1 MLRAV
6 LFDLDGTLLDIDL
19 DRFLRSYFDALGPYV
34 ADVTGLDAR
43 TALGAVMSGTDA
55 MFTEHLGATNRE
67 VFNDRFRELTGADL
81 AAPRAVELLDRF
93 YSETFPTLQHDHGP
107 RSGGAGAV
115 TAARQRGMKTALATN
130 PIFPMAAIRE
140 RMRWAELN
148 ESCFDYVTSYEAMEA
163 CKPRPAYFAQTA
175 AAIGVAP
182 DECLM
187 VGDDPKLDLAATN
200 VGMQTFY
207 VGIDAPGLEGQRRG
221 SLADLTELLLSLSE

>member
-19 DRFLRSYFDALGPYV
+19 DSFLRSYFEALGPCV

-55 MFTEHLGATNRE
+55 MCTRHPGVTNRD
-67 VFNDRFRELTGADL
+67 VFNDRFRQLTGADL
-81 AAPRAVELLDRF
+81 AAPAAVELLDRF
-93 YSETFPTLQHDHGP
+93 YRETFPALQHDHGP

-115 TAARQRGMKTALATN
+115 IAARSRGLKTALATN

-140 RMRWAELN
+140 RMRWADLE
-148 ESCFDYVTSYEAMEA
+148 ESCFDYVTSYEVMEA
-163 CKPRPAYFAQTA
+163 CKPRSEYFAQTA
-175 AAIGVAP
+175 AALGVSP

-187 VGDDPKLDLAATN
+187 VGDDPELDLPAAH
-200 VGMQTFY
+200 VGMETFY
-207 VGIDAPGLEGQRRG
+207 VGADAPELDGQRRG
-221 SLADLTELLLSLSE
+221 SLTDLAEWLLSLPK